1 MNIKQTPLWKSVN
14 CEKENYDAKYNRK
27 VLDLRKT
34 AEDDNQNTQQQ
45 VDNSQNQT
53 QQVNNDV
60 PNNNNPYAADSKTQN
75 PYVTAKNENEKSAK
89 EMYQNGLIS
98 CMAPRE
104 DYWDDNSSEGYYPH
118 SDWIGPSG
126 AIWTSMYGRY

>member
-1 MNIKQTPLWKSVN
+1 MNIKQTPLWKSAN
-14 CEKENYDAKYNRK
+14 YEKENYDVKYNRK

-89 EMYQNGLIS
+89 ESIYLTKPYVDIIIKIIS
-98 CMAPRE
+98 LQEAMPKQSIREPPRLQR
-104 DYWDDNSSEGYYPH
+104 NFGKKL
-118 SDWIGPSG
+118 
-126 AIWTSMYGRY
+126 TK